1 MQLTNEHTQ
10 KANTQ
15 MISFAT
21 PLSLKGK
28 KHIYWNKDYL
38 QWDKSRHTLILHGHV
53 LVCSMKIYPKWR
65 KYMWQW
71 FKMWSRNMS
80 DGKLK
85 LKNLLNEWRVKTKIR
100 TELTSPTFT
109 FFPSISRVRTVK
121 STPMVFCCFSMNMP
135 DLKLWT
141 TQVFPTFESPT
152 RMILNRKSKESSI
165 SGPADCMVLGGI
177 YTKNTHRGWNT
188 WSKTSVPLCNRTGS
202 FQVVSI
208 ITETIYRNSSH
219 ILVRKRG

>member
-38 QWDKSRHTLILHGHV
+38 QWDKSRYTLILHGHV

-85 LKNLLNEWRVKTKIR
+85 LKNLLNEWKEWKQKL
-100 TELTSPTFT
+100 EQSSHHLPSPSFHR
-109 FFPSISRVRTVK
+109 FPGYEQWNQPRW
-121 STPMVFCCFSMNMP
+121 CFAA
-135 DLKLWT
+135 
-141 TQVFPTFESPT
+141 SPWICQT
-152 RMILNRKSKESSI
+152 WS
-165 SGPADCMVLGGI
+165 SGPRRSSPHLSPQP
-177 YTKNTHRGWNT
+177 GW
-188 WSKTSVPLCNRTGS
+188 
-202 FQVVSI
+202 F
-208 ITETIYRNSSH
+208 
-219 ILVRKRG
+219 